1 MGSGPGY
8 SRETKFMPH
17 ADQKGF
23 IMIYPSGANMTD
35 GKCWD
40 VGTKASLT
48 NGPGAG
54 GDTLSIVSMVKYTI
68 EKYNADPKKVFVTG
82 SSSGAM
88 MTMTICAVYPDVFAG
103 GAAYS
108 GIPSGC
114 LAGSPGFGPFTATPT
129 CANGKMIKTPQA
141 WGAQARTYAPS
152 YKGEYPRMQIWH
164 GTSDFVVNHNN
175 LAEGLKQWSNLHGI
189 AFSKNNT
196 NTPKARYTQI
206 VYGDGTKLVGY
217 SGQGVG
223 HVVPTNEQETI
234 KFFGL

>member
-8 SRETKFMPH
+8 VRETKWTQF

-23 IMIYPSGANMTD
+23 LVILPSGANMTD

-40 VGTKASLT
+40 VGTKPSLT

-54 GDTLSIVSMVKYTI
+54 GDTLAIVNMVKYAIT
-68 EKYNADPKKVFVTG
+68 KYNADPTKVFVTG

-88 MTMTICAVYPDVFAG
+88 MTMTIAAVYPEIFAG

-108 GIPSGC
+108 GLPSGC
-114 LAGSPGFGPFTATPT
+114 LAGSPGFGPFTADQT
-129 CANGKMIKTPQA
+129 CANGKKILSPA
-141 WGAQARTYAPS
+141 EWGTRARSYAPS
-152 YKGEYPRMQIWH
+152 FKGEYPRMQIWH
-164 GTSDFVVNHNN
+164 GTSDYVVKYPN
-175 LAEGLKQWSNLHGI
+175 LAEGLKQWSDLH
-189 AFSKNNT
+189 AVSFTKNAT
-196 NTPKARYTQI
+196 ETPGRGYTQL

-223 HVVPTNEQETI
+223 HTVPVHEADTL
-234 KFFGL
+234 KFWGL